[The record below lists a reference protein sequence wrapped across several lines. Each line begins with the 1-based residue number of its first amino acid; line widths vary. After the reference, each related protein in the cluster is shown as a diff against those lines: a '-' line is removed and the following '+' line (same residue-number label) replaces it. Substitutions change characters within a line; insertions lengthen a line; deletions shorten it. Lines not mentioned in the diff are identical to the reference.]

1 MKKLA
6 ALLLILV
13 HLGTAS
19 PCISDGEPD
28 PLSFF
33 GIRNGRRDE
42 KKVALT
48 VDDCFNLDWA
58 WKIRDMFHDYGIV
71 GTFFPIGTQL
81 MKEDRDQ
88 WQKILDYGNEIG
100 SHNMGHYAMGS
111 ASTASILSSLGRF
124 QQSLDATLGYH
135 YQINSFRPPF
145 GNISDENDNSR
156 NFRLS
161 VQRFG
166 YKHVVLWDVSQTDP
180 ELAYRKLK
188 NGSIL
193 LYHARKKDYD
203 CMNALIPRLL
213 EEGYEFVT
221 VSELLDFG
229 QNEISKELY
238 IFQKE
243 DYE

>member
-1 MKKLA
+1 
-6 ALLLILV
+6 
-13 HLGTAS
+13 
-19 PCISDGEPD
+19 
-28 PLSFF
+28 
-33 GIRNGRRDE
+33 
-42 KKVALT
+42 
-48 VDDCFNLDWA
+48 
-58 WKIRDMFHDYGIV
+58 
-71 GTFFPIGTQL
+71 
-81 MKEDRDQ
+81 
-88 WQKILDYGNEIG
+88 
-100 SHNMGHYAMGS
+100 MGS